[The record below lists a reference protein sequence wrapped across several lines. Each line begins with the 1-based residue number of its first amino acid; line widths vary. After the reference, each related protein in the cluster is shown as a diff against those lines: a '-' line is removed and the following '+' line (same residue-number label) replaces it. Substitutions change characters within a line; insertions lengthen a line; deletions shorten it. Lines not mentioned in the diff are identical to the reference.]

1 MTSALP
7 KLLLGIIIL
16 GSLSCAPF
24 RDSPY
29 SDELLRKE
37 RSLNTRQLSR
47 LADIEADGVLR
58 IAVMTDTHQNYKD
71 MDEVVYKINQTA
83 DVDFVAHLGDFTNSS
98 YNFEYD
104 QFLDSWVILQ
114 PPHFVTIGNHD
125 AVGAGPSLFKKV
137 FGPSNYYFESDSKR
151 FIFFNSANL
160 ENPEGFSADWLLETV
175 QSSTKSVIIFTH
187 IPLQDEERFK
197 GDIAQTFEDII
208 NDPKTLAVL
217 NGHNHSYLLKDQNG
231 TVLLQAPRVQGGQ
244 WLLLEIS
251 GTQLNIIQHT
261 GDSTWVTL
269 KN

>member
-1 MTSALP
+1 MMALQRYSVVV
-7 KLLLGIIIL
+7 LLLSI
-16 GSLSCAPF
+16 LSCAPF

-37 RSLNTRQLSR
+37 RSLNTLQNSR
-47 LADIEADGVLR
+47 LGDVEADGVLR

-71 MDEVVYKINQTA
+71 MDEVVYRINRTV
-83 DVDFVAHLGDFTNSS
+83 DVDFVAHLGDLTNSS

-104 QFLDSWVILQ
+104 QFLDSWVTLDA
-114 PPHFVTIGNHD
+114 PHFVTIGNHD
-125 AVGAGPSLFKKV
+125 AVGAGTSLFKKV
-137 FGPSNYYFESDSKR
+137 FGPSNFYFESATKR

-160 ENPEGFSADWLLETV
+160 EDPEGFSPDWLLEAV

-187 IPLQDEERFK
+187 IPLQDEERFA
-197 GDIAQTFEDII
+197 GATAQTFEDVID
-208 NDPKTLAVL
+208 DPKTLLVL

-231 TVLLQAPRVQGGQ
+231 TALLQAPRVQGAQ

-251 GTQLNIIQHT
+251 GTQLNIIQHN

>member
-1 MTSALP
+1 MMAWKKVLSVVL
-7 KLLLGIIIL
+7 IF

-29 SDELLRKE
+29 SDELLRSE
-37 RSLNTRQLSR
+37 RSLNTQQNSL
-47 LADIEADGVLR
+47 LGDIEADGMIR

-71 MDEVVYKINQTA
+71 LDEVLHKINQTE
-83 DVDFVAHLGDFTNSS
+83 DVDFVAHLGDLSNSS

-104 QFLDSWVILQ
+104 QFLDSWVTLK

-125 AVGAGPSLFKKV
+125 AVGAGTSLFKKV
-137 FGPSNYYFESDSKR
+137 FGPSNFYFESATKR

-160 ENPEGFSADWLLETV
+160 EDPAGFSPEWLLEAV

-187 IPLQDEERFK
+187 IPLQDEERFS
-197 GDIAQTFEDII
+197 GATAQTFEDII
-208 NDPKTLAVL
+208 NDPKTLLVL
-217 NGHNHSYLLKDQNG
+217 NGHNHSYLLKDQGG
-231 TVLLQAPRVQGGQ
+231 TALLQAPRVQGAQ

-251 GTQLNIIQHT
+251 GTQLNIIQHS